1 MICAGVISSVFNPK
15 DLPDIYRWYDVS
27 ETSTLT
33 STTIGTETYVTA
45 INDKSGNGYHAT
57 QTVADN
63 TPRLETS
70 KAGLPSLDMYRSNKA
85 YYLTD
90 ARINTQVDFTT
101 FYVLRKGTNQNDPG
115 MVCGAVFTVK
125 AFHTGTG
132 GIYIGSDDT
141 EAANQGVEDFLQYD
155 VWGISGNLSTGGT
168 DNAFLDDPAN
178 TGWVG
183 PTDVSTDIDYIICHR
198 AKHEV
203 NAGGTMT
210 LWKNN
215 DHIETMT
222 PPNAMARKATLTD
235 SHDDSTFTGLNGT
248 PNNCYHYLGIGA
260 HRAGSTDSTS
270 TRSPIAN
277 TNNGFDYKGHIME
290 VLDYGRYLS
299 DQEVQTILGHL
310 MGKWR
315 VS

>member
-33 STTIGTETYVTA
+33 STNIGGETYVTA

-57 QTVADN
+57 QTVSDN

-70 KAGLPSLDMYRSNKA
+70 KAGLPSLDMFRSNKG

-90 ARINTQVDFTT
+90 ARINSQFDFTT
-101 FYVLRKGTNQNDPG
+101 FYVLRKGTSQGDPG
-115 MVCGAVFTVK
+115 MICGASFCLK
-125 AFHTGTG
+125 ALHTGFGT
-132 GIYIGSDDT
+132 IYIGSDNT
-141 EAANQGVEDFLQYD
+141 EGDGVEDFLQYD
-155 VWGISGNLSTGGT
+155 VWGASGNLSTGGT
-168 DNAFLDDPAN
+168 NNAFLEDPAN

-198 AKHEV
+198 AKHEF

-222 PPNAMARKATLTD
+222 PPNAMARKGTITD
-235 SHDDSTFTGLNGT
+235 THDNSTFTGTNGAS
-248 PNNCYHYLGIGA
+248 NNCYHYLGIGA
-260 HRAGSTDSTS
+260 NSAGNTDST
-270 TRSPIAN
+270 AN
-277 TNNGFDYKGHIME
+277 RAGIVASNNGMDYKGHIME